1 MHASLLVTLKNI
13 DEILRTMER
22 KRVTPPEGI
31 RHQLLDPFLPL
42 KDLQNVANFEQ
53 LITTNNSALS
63 QYVSI
68 FFIIIE

>member
-1 MHASLLVTLKNI
+1 MHASLLITLKNI
-13 DEILRTMER
+13 DKRLRTMER

-31 RHQLLDPFLPL
+31 RYQLLDPFLPL

-53 LITTNNSALS
+53 LITTDNSALS